1 LLFFERK
8 SGSAYSL
15 HVATTTEGADKTK
28 QVTLI
33 QQQAEQ
39 VTLIHL
45 RSRARDMSS

>member
-1 LLFFERK
+1 LLLFEKK
-8 SGSAYSL
+8 SGSGYSL
-15 HVATTTEGADKTK
+15 DVATTTEGADKKK

-33 QQQAEQ
+33 QQQAQQ